1 MADNEDFIWCVFSDT
16 KNRYIDFD
24 KGEPVRIEGQIDLIN
39 LATSKL
45 PNYLPDNPN
54 NPDTLFQS
62 DFAVHLQDDAKMT
75 KLNLKNP
82 ISNQVD

>member
-1 MADNEDFIWCVFSDT
+1 M
-16 KNRYIDFD
+16 
-24 KGEPVRIEGQIDLIN
+24 RIEGQIDLIN

>member
-1 MADNEDFIWCVFSDT
+1 
-16 KNRYIDFD
+16 
-24 KGEPVRIEGQIDLIN
+24 VRIEGQIDLIN

-45 PNYLPDNPN
+45 PNYLPD

-82 ISNQVD
+82 ISNQID

>member
-1 MADNEDFIWCVFSDT
+1 M
-16 KNRYIDFD
+16 
-24 KGEPVRIEGQIDLIN
+24 RIEGQIDLIN

-45 PNYLPDNPN
+45 PNYLPDNP
-54 NPDTLFQS
+54 DQLFQA

-82 ISNQVD
+82 ISNQID